1 MADADGQVADP
12 FAGVLGGGDQP
23 LRYQAAPPPADDE
36 NDPFAK
42 LLNGQTVDPTG
53 SSTSGAFTRGAAR
66 GALPAAGGLAGAGA
80 GAAYGAAAG
89 ALVPGLGETGISELV
104 GGVAGGL
111 IGGFGGSFAAEK
123 AQDYGLSKLPDS
135 WVESI
140 GQDERQQRLDQ
151 EQHPYATFLGG
162 MAPFALTMKPG
173 GFSAAAKLPENST
186 ALQRLM
192 VNPAT
197 QRLFSGAL
205 MGGMELGQE
214 AAEGDVDWNKVA
226 ISTGF
231 GLVFNKPNR
240 FGEAIEG
247 IIPRLL
253 GRTTAHDVMGLK
265 PQEPPFEEQG
275 QRFRGRQDYDVGG
288 IYGAVTEPPA
298 GPEHTLADVDAN
310 YVYGE
315 RPPTLTDAWALGVGG
330 PARTEKTFMGDEES
344 PPAVEQAAQA
354 AQREEQA
361 TVGTAELP
369 NPAPLARDAHVEA
382 FREYEA
388 LTAQRDALV
397 KAADELPHDGALDA
411 QVTAVEAKIADIAP
425 EISAAHRRAAE
436 KVGGAMVAPE
446 GEAAAGGGDLQAI
459 VDDAKRQF
467 ISAGRPPDEAEALGH
482 IVASRMAARS
492 EAFEGKIGTPEEI
505 YRREGA
511 DIRGED
517 GKVRRVGGKRAKT
530 GPEVVAS
537 VELPPELPV
546 VPAEAEAEAQRRAA
560 SPEPDVDAIA
570 KEQIAEAPEPEPEPE
585 PVQTLESSEVGQPI
599 REASSEETG
608 GANMNSEGKQ
618 PPSSQP
624 EPLIQ
629 DSQRAEPSES
639 STMRQMPPSIFE
651 GPEITRFT
659 DFSLG
664 DIDQASGKKIIQGS
678 SDYKALLA
686 AAEENKPKLL
696 DRLNELVK
704 GVDGARVYGARAK
717 DLPGLELKLSAKRR
731 NPNTISDYLGARI
744 VVDHVQNLDAILDKI
759 KATGAIIE
767 AEDFI
772 RPGKEGYRAIHLQIG
787 LGDGMSAELQLVP
800 EPVMRVMDEA
810 HEMRQPVK
818 RLKESVDPAD
828 TAIYRDV
835 MDRALKL
842 FDDAWASAPEWS
854 VDYGRDGETVRGGA
868 RELPES
874 ESPTPA
880 PEPKP
885 IRQTPSTTDLGGGV
899 GGGDDEPRNV
909 QEARRDEGLG
919 PVGEGES
926 VSGPP
931 RSSDGTDQARPDPST
946 DAAAAGRVEARQ
958 KIAERSRA
966 NYRITD
972 ADAIGEGGPKA
983 KIRANID
990 AIKTLKLIEDEA
1002 REATQEE
1009 KAKLVKY
1016 TGWGAF
1022 SEKMFNAD
1030 RQDEFKAERKAFRAL
1045 VTNEEYA
1052 AARAS
1057 TKNAHYTSPE
1067 VVKGMWDALTALGY
1081 KGGEAIEPSAGIG
1094 HFIGLIP
1101 DSVAPR
1107 TSWTAVELDPL
1118 SARITKALY
1127 GGAEVNN
1134 QGFETL
1140 KRPSNYYDLAISNVP
1155 FGSYSLTEKPHGTH
1169 LIHDFFFVK
1178 SLDKVRPGGVVAFIT
1193 SKGTMDK
1200 ANSDVRARLAKDA
1213 DLVGAIRLP
1222 GGKEGAFAGN
1232 AGTEATT
1239 DIIFLRKKIPGEA
1252 PFASA
1257 DWMDT
1262 KEIQTPEG
1270 PTHINEY
1277 FADRPDMMLGEMR
1290 LKGSMYGANEPV
1302 LMGEPDDLRAKIG
1315 EAAGKMPPG
1324 AFTKRA
1330 TPPPPTINRDD
1341 MGMDVK
1347 EGGYALKDGQIY
1359 RRVQGIG
1366 EPQKM
1371 SPETV
1376 ARVSKLIG
1384 IRDIYNDL
1392 LKAQLG
1398 KGGDAEKLREA
1409 LRDAYDEFV
1418 AKHGPIRK
1426 EVKIVS
1432 KKLDAD
1438 GNPQVRIKHPNFEE
1452 FRDDPDVYKVASI
1465 ENYDPEKDTA
1475 TRAAIQTK
1483 DVIAAPV
1490 DRKINSSADA
1500 LASVLD
1506 TQGKVD
1512 LQEIGKL
1519 MGAKDEDEVVARL
1532 GDLIYQNPNGR
1543 EWESADQYLS
1553 GTVIKK
1559 LEDARAIA
1567 ATDPTYARNVAALE
1581 KVQPPLLTAVDIT
1594 AQLGAPWIPAQV
1606 HADFLKELGAVN
1618 PKVELLP
1625 VNKEWRVEADRFKPS
1640 AETKWGVGRSDVT
1653 LKSIMKAA
1661 FNNNQITVYDQ
1672 IDRDTRVVN
1681 QAKTEEVAA
1690 KIEEIRSMFSGD
1702 PDKGVE
1708 PWAFADQQ
1716 RGELLEGVYNRTMN
1730 DLVQWKA
1737 DGSHLTL
1744 PGLNP
1749 MFTDRAHRKNAVW
1762 RILQKGNTL
1771 LAHAV
1776 GSGKTVTMIAAA
1788 MEQKRLGLIQKPC
1801 VAVPNH
1807 MLDQFSTEFIQAYPD
1822 ANILVANKDEMSP
1835 DARRAFVAKTA
1846 SNDWDAV
1853 IFTHSAFG
1861 RIGVSSETQG
1871 QFIQDQLAEYREAL
1885 KAQQAADRAAG
1896 ETKKSRTVKQL
1907 ESAMEKMNARLQKLL
1922 NDEVKD
1928 EGTTFEESGIDQV
1941 IVDEAHLFKNLAFP
1955 TRYSNIRGLS
1965 SAASQR
1971 SEDLFMKIRYL
1982 EQRKPGRSAI
1992 FATGTPMSNSMAE
2005 LWTMMRYLQLDKLKE
2020 RGLDKFDAWG
2030 NTFGKVVTQPEMAP
2044 DGRSIK
2050 DVTSFSKFVNIPEL
2064 ISLYS
2069 EIADSQSAEQ
2079 LNLPRPALMTR
2090 DGKPGIEVHTAQL
2103 SEHEEAAVRRIVERL
2118 AEIKGLRRE
2127 KGEDNTLSLMGAGNK
2142 AALDGR
2148 LLRDGDIMGFA
2159 VPKPMEFNPNGKIA
2173 LAVKNIKDI
2182 YDRYKDDPNARSQMV
2197 FMDRGTPKARVAESD
2212 EGYAATW
2219 DAVTGDERMDWARA
2233 AGSTKNI
2240 EDRDWQRSWGD
2251 LTKAEQKALRTV
2263 VPKDESAA
2271 GKPPPIN
2278 LYEDM
2283 RQRLVAEGIPRK
2295 EIEFIHDADSD
2306 EKKRALFARMND
2318 GVTRVLIGSTEKM
2331 GVGTNAQK
2339 RLIAMHHMD
2348 PTHKPAEIEQ
2358 RDGRILRQG
2367 NLNKEVHILRYI
2379 TERSLDATRWQLLE
2393 RKAKFIGQVNSGSK
2407 GVRVAEDIDNPLPEA
2422 EMLKAAASGDPRIM
2436 QHAELTRQVRQLT
2449 AQKRGFDQTK
2459 QRATWQVKG
2468 LQSHIEELKRNLAPA
2483 KEDSERVQDIR
2494 GDKFKI
2500 TLSDGTTLTDR
2511 KAAGEKVRDGVLRIA
2526 PQLSH
2531 SARALNFGEIGGFP
2545 ASIELRRSYSYGGA
2559 SQEENIITVGKLQ
2572 LEGNSLYA
2580 SPNEFIINSETDP
2593 VGLMAKFT
2601 GLLAEIKAQADRVE
2615 AQIAGNQKE
2624 YDTLSK
2630 AAAATWP
2637 RQAEYAEAAAKLAAL
2652 TEDLKPKDP
2661 SKAPQAIEAEKP
2673 DEDERKLEQS
2683 QFGRILLRLGQRSI
2697 ITLMKIANATTAI
2710 HELGHDFFEMLKR
2723 DAAHPEAPQRMRDM
2737 WEVAK
2742 RETGVGAD
2750 NVIST
2755 KAHEKFANG
2764 YMRWLYEGTA
2774 PTRALDGVFKMFRD
2788 WMLPLYDRV
2797 EGLNVEISPALRSVF
2812 EYMHET
2818 KDRAT
2823 VIAPHAEPGR
2833 GLDDLHA
2840 EAAEQTPHEH
2850 ASGAADRVEAERPH
2864 FDDAQPPTEI
2874 ADEIA
2879 QAVQEVEAAAA
2890 GPGGDAA
2897 GEVGRGD
2904 VGLPE
2909 MVGGGGQAG
2918 AQSGGGVMG
2927 GAGGQERAGGNAAP
2941 AEVGKP
2947 TAGGSASGRPE
2958 SSDPLRDAPLA
2969 PRPVRLIGDGESPY
2983 VDKAGNF
2990 KRANINVADDVWAA
3004 IKARSEANGD
3014 FIGDR
3019 RAPTTWAQTQELA
3032 AAMGKFGA
3040 ADLVDGWVRGRAMN
3054 AEQIVALKELL
3065 TDQANEVGRISR
3077 LKDESPEGVLAFATE
3092 QARLDM
3098 VLKSIMGATAEAGRA
3113 LNIFR
3118 MMQGD
3123 IDKVM
3128 LAATGR
3134 TLYQKTQEMKLLA
3147 AYETPEAI
3155 AYLTDATAKH
3165 SFGRMLLEYWING
3178 LISGPAT
3185 HTTYVIG
3192 NMILSMQKGL
3202 LETTTAAAL
3211 GALRGP
3217 MGRDTSNVVR
3227 FGEVAARLRGAA
3239 SGYIPAV
3246 TAAAD
3251 AFRTGLTGRL
3261 PGQDKVRAL
3270 PYQPEQALPLA
3281 GKMLNEGATR
3291 ADAKAAIFGAFRGV
3305 LDGALAIGKVLE
3317 ATPAGERTAAP
3328 MYSPMGAIFDVRVRG
3343 GVIPIGQ
3350 LARAPSRAIASI
3362 HTFFRAMNY
3371 SIEKSALIY
3380 RQAEG
3385 DAAKIA
3391 QLRLNT
3397 PDDIMSASTKGATDL
3412 TLMGPAGK
3420 FVEHLSKLT
3429 NWAPNLPG
3437 LGETPILKFI
3447 DPFVHIAANIIDQS
3461 IVQRTPAGLL
3471 SSEIRADLMGRNGVA
3486 AQDMA
3491 QARMIVGTALSI
3503 GFGSLAASGYVS
3515 GSGPMDRNKAA
3526 MWRMAGNQPH
3536 SVRIGDTWYA
3546 MNRLGPLGMLLGMS
3560 ADLYDVAHT
3569 ASTGDMLQAA
3579 ALMQHAVTQN
3589 VLDESFMRGPAEL
3602 IQAVEDPG
3610 RYGERYIQNFASS
3623 FVPYSVGMAQMARAS
3638 DPYSRQARTVMD
3650 SIRAKTPGM
3659 SEELFPRLDIWG
3671 QPIPSRDALIAAG
3684 ATAIY
3689 EQRMS
3694 QDPVNIS
3701 LAQLGIGIA
3710 PVDRT
3715 IRNVQLTDQQYDDF
3729 ARIAGRMAK
3738 QRLDVFVRSPDWRQW
3753 PVGVRVD
3760 AVKAI
3765 VEHSREAARG
3775 VLFMKY
3781 PQIMAD
3787 ATRQKMAKLGVGQ

>member
-1 MADADGQVADP
+1 M
-12 FAGVLGGGDQP
+12 
-23 LRYQAAPPPADDE
+23 
-36 NDPFAK
+36 
-42 LLNGQTVDPTG
+42 
-53 SSTSGAFTRGAAR
+53 
-66 GALPAAGGLAGAGA
+66 
-80 GAAYGAAAG
+80 
-89 ALVPGLGETGISELV
+89 
-104 GGVAGGL
+104 
-111 IGGFGGSFAAEK
+111 
-123 AQDYGLSKLPDS
+123 
-135 WVESI
+135 
-140 GQDERQQRLDQ
+140 
-151 EQHPYATFLGG
+151 
-162 MAPFALTMKPG
+162 
-173 GFSAAAKLPENST
+173 
-186 ALQRLM
+186 
-192 VNPAT
+192 
-197 QRLFSGAL
+197 
-205 MGGMELGQE
+205 
-214 AAEGDVDWNKVA
+214 
-226 ISTGF
+226 
-231 GLVFNKPNR
+231 
-240 FGEAIEG
+240 
-247 IIPRLL
+247 
-253 GRTTAHDVMGLK
+253 
-265 PQEPPFEEQG
+265 
-275 QRFRGRQDYDVGG
+275 
-288 IYGAVTEPPA
+288 
-298 GPEHTLADVDAN
+298 
-310 YVYGE
+310 
-315 RPPTLTDAWALGVGG
+315 
-330 PARTEKTFMGDEES
+330 
-344 PPAVEQAAQA
+344 
-354 AQREEQA
+354 
-361 TVGTAELP
+361 
-369 NPAPLARDAHVEA
+369 
-382 FREYEA
+382 
-388 LTAQRDALV
+388 AQRDALA

-411 QVTAVEAKIADIAP
+411 QVSAVEAKIADIAP
-425 EISAAHRRAAE
+425 EISAANRRAAE
-436 KVGGAMVAPE
+436 KVGSDVVAPE
-446 GEAAAGGGDLQAI
+446 GDAAAKAGGSDMQAI

-467 ISAGRPPDEAEALGH
+467 ISAGRPPDEAEALGQ

-492 EAFEGKIGTPEEI
+492 EAFEGKIGTPLEI

-511 DIRGED
+511 EIRGED
-517 GKVRRVGGKRAKT
+517 GKPRRVGGKRAPT

-537 VELPPELPV
+537 VEPPPELPV
-546 VPAEAEAEAQRRAA
+546 APTEAEAETQRRAA
-560 SPEPDVDAIA
+560 APEPDVEAVA
-570 KEQIAEAPEPEPEPE
+570 KEQIAEAP
-585 PVQTLESSEVGQPI
+585 VADQDLESSESGTPI
-599 REASSEETG
+599 REASSEDTG
-608 GANMNSEGKQ
+608 GANINSEGRQ

-624 EPLIQ
+624 EPLTQ
-629 DSQRAEPSES
+629 DSQREEPSES
-639 STMRQMPPSIFE
+639 STIRQTPPSIFE

-686 AAEENKPKLL
+686 SAEENKPKLL
-696 DRLNELVK
+696 DRLNEIVK
-704 GVDGARVYGARAK
+704 GIDGARVYGARTK
-717 DLPGLELKLSAKRR
+717 DLPGLELKLTAKGR
-731 NPNTISDYLGARI
+731 NPNTISDYLSARI
-744 VVDHVQNLDAILDKI
+744 VVDHVQNLDAVLDKI
-759 KATGAIIE
+759 KATGSIIE

-772 RPGKEGYRAIHLQIG
+772 HPGKEGYRAVHLQIG

-810 HEMRQPVK
+810 HAMRQPVK

-828 TAIYRDV
+828 TAVYRDV

-842 FDDAWASAPEWS
+842 FDDAWASSPEWS
-854 VDYGRDGETVRGGA
+854 VNYGRDGETVRGGA

-874 ESPTPA
+874 EPPAPA

-885 IRQTPSTTDLGGGV
+885 IRQTPSTTDLDGGTS
-899 GGGDDEPRNV
+899 GGDTEPRNV
-909 QEARRDEGLG
+909 QENRRDEGLG

-931 RSSDGTDQARPDPST
+931 RGSDGTNQARPDPSA
-946 DAAAAGRVEARQ
+946 DAAAAGRLEARQ

-1045 VTNEEYA
+1045 VTDEEYA

-1067 VVKGMWDALTALGY
+1067 VVKGMWDALAAFGF
-1081 KGGEAIEPSAGIG
+1081 KGGEAIEPSAGVG

-1101 DSVAPR
+1101 DSAAPR

-1200 ANSDVRARLAKDA
+1200 ADSSVRARLAKDT

-1232 AGTEATT
+1232 AGTEVTT
-1239 DIIFLRKKIPGEA
+1239 DIIFLRKKIPGES
-1252 PFASA
+1252 PFASPG
-1257 DWMDT
+1257 WMGT

-1290 LKGSMYGANEPV
+1290 LKGSMYRANEPV
-1302 LMGEPDDLRAKIG
+1302 LMGEPDDLRAKIA
-1315 EAAGKMPPG
+1315 EAAGKMPAN
-1324 AFTKRA
+1324 AFAKRS
-1330 TPPPPTINRDD
+1330 TPLPPVINRDD

-1347 EGGYALKDGQIY
+1347 EGGYVLKDGKIY
-1359 RRVQGIG
+1359 RRMQGVG

-1371 SPETV
+1371 SPETF

-1398 KGGDAEKLREA
+1398 KGGDPEKLREA

-1418 AKHGPIRK
+1418 AAHGPIRK
-1426 EVKIVS
+1426 EIKIVS

-1438 GNPQVRIKHPNFEE
+1438 GNPQVRIKHPNFED
-1452 FRDDPDVYKVASI
+1452 FRDDPDAYKVASI
-1465 ENYDPEKDTA
+1465 ENYDPEKGAA
-1475 TRAAIQTK
+1475 TRAAVQTK
-1483 DVIAAPV
+1483 DVIAAPA

-1512 LQEIGKL
+1512 LQEIGAL
-1519 MGAKDEDEVVARL
+1519 MGAKDEEEVIARL

-1543 EWESADQYLS
+1543 AWESADQYLS
-1553 GTVIKK
+1553 GSVITK
-1559 LEDARAIA
+1559 LEEARTIA

-1594 AQLGAPWIPAQV
+1594 AQLGAPWIPASV
-1606 HADFLKELGAVN
+1606 HADFMRELGAIN
-1618 PKVELLP
+1618 PRVELLP

-1640 AETKWGVGRSDVT
+1640 AETKWGVGRGDVT
-1653 LKSIMKAA
+1653 VKSIIKAA
-1661 FNNNQITVYDQ
+1661 FNNKQITVYDQ
-1672 IDRDTRVVN
+1672 VDRDTRVVN

-1708 PWAFADQQ
+1708 PWAFGERE

-1737 DGSHLTL
+1737 DGAHLTL

-1788 MEQKRLGLIQKPC
+1788 MEQKRLGLIQKPAF
-1801 VAVPNH
+1801 AVPNH

-1835 DARRAFVAKTA
+1835 DARKAFVAKAA
-1846 SNDWDAV
+1846 SNDWDAI

-1861 RIGVSSETQG
+1861 RIGVSREMQG
-1871 QFIQDQLAEYREAL
+1871 RFIQDQLAEYREAIEEEQ
-1885 KAQQAADRAAG
+1885 KASTDK
-1896 ETKKSRTVKQL
+1896 KKSRTVKQL
-1907 ESAMEKMNARLQKLL
+1907 ESAMEKMKARLEKLL
-1922 NDEVKD
+1922 NEEVKD
-1928 EGTTFEESGIDQV
+1928 EGTTFEETGIDQV

-2103 SEHEEAAVRRIVERL
+2103 SEQEEAAVQRIVERL

-2127 KGEDNTLSLMGAGNK
+2127 KGEDNTLSLMGSGNK

-2148 LLRDGDIMGFA
+2148 LLRDGDIMGF
-2159 VPKPMEFNPNGKIA
+2159 PITKPFEFNPNGKIA

-2197 FMDRGTPKARVAESD
+2197 FMDRGTPKAKVAESD

-2240 EDRDWQRSWGD
+2240 EERDWQRSWD
-2251 LTKAEQKALRTV
+2251 ELTKAEQKALRTV
-2263 VPKDESAA
+2263 VPKDESAGA
-2271 GKPPPIN
+2271 GRTPPIN

-2283 RQRLVAEGIPRK
+2283 RQRLVEAGIPRK

-2379 TERSLDATRWQLLE
+2379 TQKSLDATRWQILE

-2468 LQSHIEELKRNLAPA
+2468 LQSSIEELKRNLAPA
-2483 KEDSERVQDIR
+2483 REDASRVQDIR

-2500 TLSDGTTLTDR
+2500 KLSDGTELTDR
-2511 KAAGEKVRDGVLRIA
+2511 KAAGEKVRDAVLRMG

-2531 SARALNFGEIGGFP
+2531 SARALRFGEIGGFP
-2545 ASIELRRSYSYGGA
+2545 AAIELRRSWSYDGGQ
-2559 SQEENIITVGKLQ
+2559 STDIIVGRLQ
-2572 LEGNSLYA
+2572 LEGNSTHT
-2580 SPNEFIINSETDP
+2580 STNEFVINSETDP

-2601 GLLAEIKAQADRVE
+2601 GMLAEIKAQADRVE
-2615 AQIAGNQKE
+2615 AQIAANQKE

-2630 AAAATWP
+2630 ASAATWP
-2637 RQAEYAEAAAKLAAL
+2637 RQAEYAEATAKLAAL

-2673 DEDERKLEQS
+2673 EDDERELEQS
-2683 QFGRILLRLGQRSI
+2683 QYGRIRLRPGQRSI
-2697 ITLMKIANATTAI
+2697 ITLMKTANATTAI

-2737 WEVAK
+2737 WEIAK

-2774 PTRALDGVFKMFRD
+2774 PTRALDRVFKMFRD
-2788 WMLPLYDRV
+2788 WMLPLYNRV
-2797 EGLNVEISPALRSVF
+2797 KGLNAEISPALRSVF

-2833 GLDDLHA
+2833 GLDEVHA

-2850 ASGAADRVEAERPH
+2850 ASGAADRIKAERPH

-2879 QAVQEVEAAAA
+2879 QAVHEIEVEAQAA

-2897 GEVGRGD
+2897 GETGRGD
-2904 VGLPE
+2904 GGLPE
-2909 MVGGGGQAG
+2909 VVAGGGEAG
-2918 AQSGGGVMG
+2918 AQPGGGVVG
-2927 GAGGQERAGGNAAP
+2927 GAGGTERESGNGPP

-2947 TAGGSASGRPE
+2947 TAGNASTGRPE

-2983 VDKAGNF
+2983 VDKAGNI
-2990 KRANINVADDVWAA
+2990 RRETVNRPDDIWAA
-3004 IKARSEANGD
+3004 IKARAAANNN
-3014 FIGDR
+3014 FVGDR
-3019 RAPTTWAQTQELA
+3019 RAPTTWAQTGDLA
-3032 AAMGKFGA
+3032 RAAGKEGA
-3040 ADLVDGWVRGRAMN
+3040 QQLVDNWVRGQAFN
-3054 AEQIVALKELL
+3054 AHEIEGLILFLE
-3065 TDQANEVGRISR
+3065 DQATHVGQLS
-3077 LKDESPEGVLAFATE
+3077 KMADGSDEAVMHFATE

-3098 VLKSIMGATAEAGRA
+3098 IIKSVMGATAEAGRS
-3113 LNIFR
+3113 LNILQK
-3118 MMQGD
+3118 MQGRASLNEA
-3123 IDKVM
+3123 M

-3134 TLYQKTQEMKLLA
+3134 TLYQKTQEMKLAA

-3155 AYLTDATAKH
+3155 AYLTDATTKH
-3165 SFGRMLLEYWING
+3165 SYGRMILEYWING

-3202 LETTTAAAL
+3202 LEGPVAAAL
-3211 GALRGP
+3211 GAARGARGGEP
-3217 MGRDTSNVVR
+3217 NNVVR
-3227 FGEVAARLRGAA
+3227 FGEAAARLRGVA

-3251 AFRTGLTGRL
+3251 AFKTGLTGRL
-3261 PGQDKVRAL
+3261 PGQDTVRAT

-3281 GKMLNEGATR
+3281 GKMLNEAATK

-3305 LDGALAIGKVLE
+3305 LDGALAIGKILD
-3317 ATPAGERTAAP
+3317 ATPAGERTVAP
-3328 MYSPMGAIFDVRVRG
+3328 MYSPMGAVPDVRFRG
-3343 GVIPIGQ
+3343 GVLPTGQ

-3380 RQAEG
+3380 RQADG
-3385 DAAKIA
+3385 DAARIA

-3429 NWAPNLPG
+3429 NWAPELPG
-3437 LGETPILKFI
+3437 LGETPIFKFVY
-3447 DPFVHIAANIIDQS
+3447 PFVHIAANIIDQS

-3491 QARMIVGTALSI
+3491 TARMIVGTALSV

-3526 MWRMAGNQPH
+3526 MWRLAGNQPH

-3569 ASTGDMLQAA
+3569 AATGDMLQAA
-3579 ALMQHAVTQN
+3579 AFLQHAVTQN

-3602 IQAVEDPG
+3602 IQAIEDPG

-3638 DPYSRQARTVMD
+3638 DPYSRQARTVLD
-3650 SIRAKTPGM
+3650 SIRAKVPGM
-3659 SEELFPRLDIWG
+3659 SEDLFPRLDIWG
-3671 QPIPSRDALIAAG
+3671 QPIPSRDALVAAG

-3694 QDPVNIS
+3694 QDPVNIA
-3701 LAQLGIGIA
+3701 LVQIGIGIA

-3715 IRNVQLTDQQYDDF
+3715 IRNVRLTDQQYDDF

-3738 QRLDVFVRSPDWRQW
+3738 QRLDVFVRSPDWRYW

-3765 VEHSREAARG
+3765 VEHCREAARG
-3775 VLFMKY
+3775 MVMMKW
-3781 PQIMAD
+3781 PSIMAD
-3787 ATRQKMAKLGVGQ
+3787 ATRQKMAKYEQ